1 MFDKT
6 GFYQIHSLRFT
17 LQLFLLTQIATS
29 LYQQSQPLVETV
41 THQPEYFIKKL
52 LEIYRLFSQNSPKYF
67 RLGPKASSFKYYRTR
82 LC

>member
-52 LEIYRLFSQNSPKYF
+52 LENLQIIFTKLSKILSLRS
-67 RLGPKASSFKYYRTR
+67 
-82 LC
+82 